1 MKRSELSNPLENDG
15 EKVFLKPFTSRLS
28 YFHSK
33 VHIPAIKWTHDL
45 NIAPVEGYTFSY
57 CQSIQNIQKI
67 TNTGGCDKYT
77 IKYIGKIDEQ
87 NYVIVN
93 SDGHKNCKLT
103 TNSTFFTI
111 QNEMYQNEMNISYDK
126 RNVEIHMYL
135 VE

>member
-1 MKRSELSNPLENDG
+1 MYISL
-15 EKVFLKPFTSRLS
+15 
-28 YFHSK
+28 
-33 VHIPAIKWTHDL
+33 
-45 NIAPVEGYTFSY
+45 VEGYTFSY
-57 CQSIQNIQKI
+57 RQSMQNIQKI
-67 TNTGGCDKYT
+67 T